1 MKWTYTQATGELH
14 RDGKLVATGYSG
26 APGHINSTTSE
37 GLRSKGPIPRGLW
50 RMFFVYQRHSRLGT
64 VAIALK
70 PEGHKALGRS
80 DFMIHA
86 DSARKPGTAS
96 QGCIILPYA
105 VRAQMTACVG
115 KGGDGEL
122 VEVI

>member
-26 APGHINSTTSE
+26 APGHINATTSE

-50 RMFFVYQRHSRLGT
+50 RMFFVYQRHSRLGP

-70 PEGHKALGRS
+70 PEGHNALGRS

-86 DSARKPGTAS
+86 DSIKRPGSAS
-96 QGCIILPYA
+96 QGCIILPHA
-105 VRAQMTACVG
+105 VRVQMAACVG
-115 KGGDGEL
+115 KRGEGEL
-122 VEVI
+122 VEVV

>member
-1 MKWTYTQATGELH
+1 MRWVYTQSTGELF

-37 GLRSKGPIPRGLW
+37 GLRSKGPITRGLW
-50 RMFFVYQRHSRLGT
+50 RMFYVYQRHSRLGP

-86 DSARKPGTAS
+86 DSVRKPGTAS
-96 QGCIILPYA
+96 QGCIILTHA
-105 VRAQMTACVG
+105 VRVQMAACVG
-115 KGGDGEL
+115 KGGEGSL
-122 VEVI
+122 VEVV

>member
-26 APGHINSTTSE
+26 APGHINATASE

-50 RMFFVYQRHSRLGT
+50 RMVYFYQRHSRLGP

-86 DSARKPGTAS
+86 DSIQRPGTAS
-96 QGCIILPYA
+96 QGCIILPQA
-105 VRAQMTACVG
+105 VRVQMAACVANGG
-115 KGGDGEL
+115 KGSL
-122 VEVI
+122 VEVV

>member
-1 MKWTYTQATGELH
+1 MKWTYRQATGELW
-14 RDGKLVATGYSG
+14 RGEKLIATGYAG
-26 APGHINSTTSE
+26 APGYINSTASE
-37 GLRSKGPIPRGLW
+37 GLRNRGPIPRGLW
-50 RMFFVYQRHSRLGT
+50 RMFYVYQRHARLGP

-86 DSARKPGTAS
+86 DSAKRPGTAS

-105 VRAQMTACVG
+105 ARVQMAAGVG

-122 VEVI
+122 VEVA

>member
-1 MKWTYTQATGELH
+1 MG
-14 RDGKLVATGYSG
+14 RF
-26 APGHINSTTSE
+26 
-37 GLRSKGPIPRGLW
+37 RGLW
-50 RMFFVYQRHSRLGT
+50 RMFYLYQRHAGLGPM
-64 VAIALK
+64 AIALK

-86 DSARKPGTAS
+86 DSVRKPGTAS
-96 QGCIILPYA
+96 QGCIILPFA
-105 VRAQMTACVG
+105 VRAQMAECVG